1 MKHALKLGLASAVLL
16 AALVS
21 IISLGPEGH
30 PPLPALTQAEAPAGS
45 LELAAP
51 EKPVLVVEDT
61 LSRHSTQTHPVGD
74 GTAKIVSEAR
84 SFEDK
89 YSGMTVEQLIA
100 ARKELVSVRV
110 RKVDQMLKD
119 LMASGQYE
127 LVHLKAGEE
136 YSPGLPSGWAVG
148 HQGVST
154 EDGSQELR
162 VVRLDVPNH
171 PETAVMYAEAL
182 WLGERIDSLGGRISG
197 ASLGR

>member
-1 MKHALKLGLASAVLL
+1 MSLRAAHIGVATILVAAAGWIAFSAIRERPLLPENASLAPSQ
-16 AALVS
+16 
-21 IISLGPEGH
+21 GH
-30 PPLPALTQAEAPAGS
+30 PSLPNESPAQLVAEDMFVHRQSDREEPN
-45 LELAAP
+45 LPNDETP
-51 EKPVLVVEDT
+51 KM
-61 LSRHSTQTHPVGD
+61 Q
-74 GTAKIVSEAR
+74 
-84 SFEDK
+84 SFADK
-89 YSGMTVEQLIA
+89 YASMTVEQLIA